1 MCDVTLHHAA
11 WFPVTFEECG
21 AQWHI
26 LATACRGKCT
36 THRHCAHHR
45 KHVRARSLDVRRTHA
60 PMSPPSSRV
69 MTTAVTLPSSTCL
82 LFFMVTAVAFAT
94 GVVVRGE
101 GVRGSAAPGQR
112 VDPADGDV
120 TDVDC
125 DVVVVGGSVAGL
137 SAAVTSAKE
146 VSEMHFSDFT
156 RLASCFPSLI
166 CSRVYEFV
174 WRQLWTWLAFSA
186 PV

>member
-1 MCDVTLHHAA
+1 
-11 WFPVTFEECG
+11 
-21 AQWHI
+21 
-26 LATACRGKCT
+26 
-36 THRHCAHHR
+36 
-45 KHVRARSLDVRRTHA
+45 
-60 PMSPPSSRV
+60 

-101 GVRGSAAPGQR
+101 GVRGSGQR

-120 TDVDC
+120 TDVEC

-146 VSEMHFSDFT
+146 VSAMHFSDFT
-156 RLASCFPSLI
+156 RLQFMAARQASCNAM
-166 CSRVYEFV
+166 
-174 WRQLWTWLAFSA
+174 Q
-186 PV
+186 